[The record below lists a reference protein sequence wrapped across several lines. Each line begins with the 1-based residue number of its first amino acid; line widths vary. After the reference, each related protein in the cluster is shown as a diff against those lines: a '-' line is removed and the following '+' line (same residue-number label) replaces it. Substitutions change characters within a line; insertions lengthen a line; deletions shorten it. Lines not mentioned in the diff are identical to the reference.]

1 MSNNLLEI
9 THAILEK
16 HPHDPDAV
24 ELRQVAQDISSVA
37 QDMVQALSVA
47 THEEEVYRAMLTVA
61 NSVGP
66 DTVDDTAW
74 LSQAADDADRQG
86 ELADAAAKQV
96 EALGL
101 VLARRVLYPAG
112 LA

>member
-1 MSNNLLEI
+1 
-9 THAILEK
+9 
-16 HPHDPDAV
+16 
-24 ELRQVAQDISSVA
+24 
-37 QDMVQALSVA
+37 
-47 THEEEVYRAMLTVA
+47 MLTVA

-66 DTVDDTAW
+66 DTVDDTEW

-101 VLARRVLYPAG
+101 ELARRVLYPAG

>member
-9 THAILEK
+9 SHAILEK

-24 ELRQVAQDISSVA
+24 ELCQVAQDISSVA
-37 QDMVQALSVA
+37 QDMVDALSVA
-47 THEEEVYRAMLTVA
+47 THEEAVYRTMLTVA
-61 NSVGP
+61 GNVAP
-66 DTVDDTAW
+66 DTVDDAAW
-74 LSQAADDADRQG
+74 LAQAAEDADRQG

-101 VLARRVLYPAG
+101 ELARRVLYPAG
-112 LA
+112 QA